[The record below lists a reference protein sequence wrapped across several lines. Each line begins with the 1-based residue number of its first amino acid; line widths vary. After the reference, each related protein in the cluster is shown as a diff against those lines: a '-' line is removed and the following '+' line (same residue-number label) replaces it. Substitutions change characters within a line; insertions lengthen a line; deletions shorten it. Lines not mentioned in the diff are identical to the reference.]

1 MPVPTAVARPAI
13 LYNERYLDYSFGGD
27 HAFQP
32 IRHRLACELMRSYGL
47 FDGPADLVPPRP
59 ATEDDLLLVHDRRY
73 VDAVRELSEHQRN
86 EASEWG
92 LGPGDNPIFPGMYD
106 AAAVQV
112 GGTVD
117 ACEAVVAGE
126 RPRAY
131 NLGGGFHHAM
141 PARASGFC
149 IFNDIAV
156 GLARILR
163 EGRAKRVLY
172 IDIDAHHGDG
182 VQEIFYDDPRVL
194 TISLHESGRF
204 LFPGTGFP
212 QENGKGKGTGYA
224 VNVPLPPYTRD
235 ASYLHAFEEIV
246 PPLARAY
253 APDVIFTQTG
263 ADAYYTDPLAHL
275 KLTTRTYERIAQTVD
290 RLSKELCG
298 GRWVA
303 ATGGGYDMAA
313 CARVWTVVAAAM
325 AGAELPDAIDPR
337 WRELTKRALGV
348 PAPANLRD
356 QHVGSDDETVS
367 PAVREVVTEVKSL
380 IFPHHGLRP
389 PTGEK
394 GRSE

>member
-1 MPVPTAVARPAI
+1 MAKPAV
-13 LYNERYLDYSFGGD
+13 LYDPRYLEYTFGKD

-32 IRHRLACELMRSYGL
+32 IRHRLAVELMRSYGL
-47 FDGPADLVPPRP
+47 FDGPADLLPPRP
-59 ATEDDLLLVHDRRY
+59 GTEEDLLRVHDRRY
-73 VDAVRELSEHQRN
+73 VEAVRELSAAPRE

-92 LGPGDNPIFPGMYD
+92 LGPGDNPIFAGMYE
-106 AAAVQV
+106 AAALQV

-117 ACEAVVAGE
+117 ACEAVARGD

-149 IFNDIAV
+149 IFNDVAV
-156 GLARILR
+156 GLSRILT
-163 EGRAKRVLY
+163 EGRAKRILY

-194 TISLHESGRF
+194 TVSLHEDGRF
-204 LFPGTGFP
+204 LFPGTGVP
-212 QENGKGKGTGYA
+212 SESGKGKGAGYA

-253 APDVIFTQTG
+253 RPDLIFTQTG
-263 ADAYYTDPLAHL
+263 ADAHYMDPLAHL
-275 KLTTRTYERIAQTVD
+275 KLTTRAYEGVARTVD
-290 RLSKELCG
+290 SLSKELCG

-313 CARVWTVVAAAM
+313 CARVWTLIAAGM
-325 AGAELPDAIDPR
+325 SGAALPDEIR
-337 WRELTKRALGV
+337 SEWIEMCRREIGS
-348 PAPANLRD
+348 APARLRD
-356 QHVGSDDETVS
+356 GDTSGDEGRIS
-367 PAVREVVTEVKSL
+367 PAVRQVVGDVKAAV
-380 IFPHHGLRP
+380 FPRHGL
-389 PTGEK
+389 T
-394 GRSE
+394 